1 MSEINVTTIK
11 NENAD
16 YGPNLVGY
24 STVTGDLNVTGTITG
39 DGSGLTGLGNTANI
53 KSDTISNSG
62 IITSTGFVGPLTGN
76 LTGDVTGNITGNV
89 TGNITGNVTGNVT
102 GDLTGDVIGT
112 ATTAT
117 TATNVTVADESTDT
131 SCNVLFVTSTT
142 GNLPLKSGTNLTF
155 NSSTAELSTTTFNGS
170 LSGTA
175 TNATNIT
182 LADDSSDTTSFPI
195 FATDATGNQSV
206 KTDSSALTY
215 NASDGTLSATN
226 INSTSDE
233 SLKKDINTIVD
244 GLEIINS
251 IDGVR
256 FVWKESNKP
265 SVGVIAQDVEKVLPE
280 LISERTDTGTKSVNY
295 NGLVGVLIEAVKEL
309 SSRVEVLEN
318 NK

>member
-76 LTGDVTGNITGNV
+76 LTGDV

>member
-102 GDLTGDVIGT
+102 GDLTGDVIG
-112 ATTAT
+112 TAT